1 MNEGRVAVVTGAGGG
16 IGRGYAL
23 ALAADGA
30 SVVVNDVGVS
40 RAGEG
45 DLAAEGAAD
54 KVVREIREAG
64 GQAIA
69 DTGDISTDAGASQLI
84 ARAIEE
90 FGGLDILVNN
100 AGIVRDRMLV
110 SMSEQDFD
118 DVVRVHLKGTFGPL
132 HHAGSYWRDRSKA
145 GAEVDARIINTT
157 SASGLFGNVGQGNYG
172 AAKAAIAS
180 MTIIASQEMARYG
193 VTVNAIAP
201 RALTRMTED
210 IQAFQTLREAPGG
223 EAALA
228 PEGIAPLVVWLAS
241 PASRHVTGRVF
252 GASGGRIAIF
262 DGWAAGPSTEDPAG
276 WAAPEVGAIVDEL
289 LARARPNAGPDGSVR
304 KG

>member
-1 MNEGRVAVVTGAGGG
+1 MNQGRVAVVTGAGGG

-30 SVVVNDVGVS
+30 SVVVNDVGGS
-40 RAGEG
+40 KAGDG
-45 DLAAEGAAD
+45 ADDGAAA
-54 KVVREIREAG
+54 KVVAEIRSAG
-64 GQAIA
+64 GKAVA
-69 DTGDISTDAGASQLI
+69 HTEDISTHEGARTLI
-84 ARAIEE
+84 EQALEA
-90 FGGLDILVNN
+90 FGELHIVVNN

-132 HHAGSYWRDRSKA
+132 HHAGSYWRERSKA
-145 GAEVDARIINTT
+145 GVEVDARIINTT

-180 MTIIASQEMARYG
+180 MTIIAAQELARYG

-210 IQAFQTLREAPGG
+210 VQAFQKLAEAPGG
-223 EAALA
+223 AAALA

-252 GASGGRIAIF
+252 GASGGRVAVF
-262 DGWAAGPSTEDPAG
+262 EGWTCGPTAEDPAG
-276 WAAPEVGAIVDEL
+276 WDAAEIGVVVDDL
-289 LARARPNAGPDGSVR
+289 LARARPNAGPDGVIR
-304 KG
+304 ND

>member
-1 MNEGRVAVVTGAGGG
+1 MNSGRVAVVTGAGGG

-30 SVVVNDVGVS
+30 YVVVNDIGAS
-40 RAGEG
+40 KTGEG
-45 DLAAEGAAD
+45 GGPASGAAA
-54 KVVREIREAG
+54 KVVAEICQAG
-64 GQAIA
+64 GTAIA
-69 DTGDISTDAGASQLI
+69 DTSDVSTDAGARNLI
-84 ARAIEE
+84 ERAIAE
-90 FGGLDILVNN
+90 FGDLHVVVNN

-110 SMSEQDFD
+110 SMSESDFD

-132 HHAGSYWRDRSKA
+132 HHAGSYWRDRSKS
-145 GAEVDARIINTT
+145 GVEVDARIINTT

-180 MTIIASQEMARYG
+180 MTVIAAQELARYG

-210 IQAFQTLREAPGG
+210 VPAFQQLAKAPGG

-252 GASGGRIAIF
+252 GALGRPGGGIRGLVSGAVHRGPGGVASER
-262 DGWAAGPSTEDPAG
+262 DRRGHRRTAGP
-276 WAAPEVGAIVDEL
+276 
-289 LARARPNAGPDGSVR
+289 RPP
-304 KG
+304 